1 MEPGF
6 RLTDPKEGVA
16 KMHRKRLQ
24 VGLVAFALCASMAGP
39 ALANEGKA
47 PDPLKA
53 LKKVT
58 KNLVNESKKEGYN
71 AKLAVRGGLSRKA
84 NHELYSTTV
93 YADYQGDI
101 RGNVMHVPEMQ
112 VFRTPNKGAVFDGV
126 NWSMLQARAE
136 GKQLDRLFA
145 FPVHLL
151 ANAIKKPKSVEW
163 LASTEAPIVEE
174 SEEQEGHTSVA
185 KKLTV
190 EQQYH
195 RLRVEVP
202 DKEALQYFVEVQ
214 NSGCLDGG

>member
-1 MEPGF
+1 
-6 RLTDPKEGVA
+6 
-16 KMHRKRLQ
+16 MHRKWLQ
-24 VGLVAFALCASMAGP
+24 FGLVALALCAFVAGP
-39 ALANEGKA
+39 ALADEGKA

-58 KNLVNESKKEGYN
+58 KNLVKESKSEGYN

-84 NHELYSTTV
+84 DHQLHSTTV

-126 NWSMLQARAE
+126 NWAMLQARAE

-145 FPVHLL
+145 FPVQLL
-151 ANAIKKPKSVEW
+151 ANAIKKPKKVEW
-163 LASTEAPIVEE
+163 LASTEEPIVEE
-174 SEEQEGHTSVA
+174 SEEVGHTSVE
-185 KKLTV
+185 KKLTI